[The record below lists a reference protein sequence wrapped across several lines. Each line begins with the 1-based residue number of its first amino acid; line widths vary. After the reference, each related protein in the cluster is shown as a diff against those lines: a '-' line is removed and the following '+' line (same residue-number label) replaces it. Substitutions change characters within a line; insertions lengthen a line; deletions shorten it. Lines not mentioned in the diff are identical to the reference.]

1 MRLSSANLQEIWQR
15 RRTSGWELRGRPDE
29 LAGLKGVQEGKKKTE
44 VIIRMMID
52 PMMRQKK
59 QPAESGSLLRPSSPL
74 VQLCAADAQPP
85 PLGSRKRITALS
97 AAGLACFCDR
107 WENQRD
113 DSLPFISPGSASRSN
128 TTADFMHNGVEVM
141 VGQLTILTN
150 PPNPASEERGKRI
163 HISHSIPVGK

>member
-74 VQLCAADAQPP
+74 VQLCAADAHPRP
-85 PLGSRKRITALS
+85 WGA
-97 AAGLACFCDR
+97 
-107 WENQRD
+107 ENESPRYQLQVWLV
-113 DSLPFISPGSASRSN
+113 SVTGGKIS
-128 TTADFMHNGVEVM
+128 V
-141 VGQLTILTN
+141 TILCLLLVLE
-150 PPNPASEERGKRI
+150 ARRGVTPRQ
-163 HISHSIPVGK
+163 ISCTTGLRSWWDN